1 MILELNLE
9 TLIHLFEILTVLQT
23 PIHFFEIL
31 TVLLQTLNHPFEM
44 LILEILTVL
53 QILRMMEWVKVMK
66 GILSVVR
73 KNVLFL
79 LIKLRYV
86 LRYHP
91 LYWEIGD

>member
-1 MILELNLE
+1 MILGLNLE
-9 TLIHLFEILTVLQT
+9 TLIHLFEILT
-23 PIHFFEIL
+23 F
-31 TVLLQTLNHPFEM
+31 LQTLNHPFEM
-44 LILEILTVL
+44 LIFEILTFL
-53 QILRMMEWVKVMK
+53 QIPRMEWVKVMK

-73 KNVLFL
+73 MNVLFL